1 MKPSSCKGRCEGR
14 LQLKRDAAALA
25 SAVSPQPSR
34 RSRLSFVNHE
44 DAMLQLLLAQPG
56 VTLDDFDEAKG
67 RFPVQ
72 ARHLDEQD
80 QLQPPSAPPRA
91 PYTKE
96 CCKGGNGRP
105 PKCCHYLDGMPEPT
119 MPCCAECVN
128 KPEDTCA
135 V

>member
-1 MKPSSCKGRCEGR
+1 MKGGCS
-14 LQLKRDAAALA
+14 LKRDAAALA

-34 RSRLSFVNHE
+34 RSRLSLIHHE

>member
-1 MKPSSCKGRCEGR
+1 MGV
-14 LQLKRDAAALA
+14 DAKAEAPIGQ
-25 SAVSPQPSR
+25 SP
-34 RSRLSFVNHE
+34 
-44 DAMLQLLLAQPG
+44 
-56 VTLDDFDEAKG
+56 LDEFDEAKG
-67 RFPVQ
+67 RFPAQ
-72 ARHLDEQD
+72 ARHLDEED